1 MEERDLLS
9 VAYKNVVGTI
19 RASNRLLH
27 EAEGSERGNGAT
39 TDASPVVF
47 KIGFGHNYAAYRSV
61 QQSTGCDE
69 HEEEAIGLFHSL
81 LSVLHISQAFQVG
94 KLEAPWLIK
103 AVHVVVDCKN
113 GGYCFSRRPLWCRL

>member
-1 MEERDLLS
+1 M
-9 VAYKNVVGTI
+9 I
-19 RASNRLLH
+19 
-27 EAEGSERGNGAT
+27 AELADVHFTFIVQPNFT
-39 TDASPVVF
+39 
-47 KIGFGHNYAAYRSV
+47 KIDKFIEL

-94 KLEAPWLIK
+94 YILTIQKIWLCRRKLEAPWLIK